1 MTSFSASE
9 NDRRILQEK
18 LDASRE
24 GLNEVKK
31 QNHSLIE
38 KVQSLSAENGELQLR
53 NSEIEGQL
61 RQANTLLC
69 QRQEGE
75 QELMQQINKLH
86 KHPL

>member
-1 MTSFSASE
+1 M
-9 NDRRILQEK
+9 
-18 LDASRE
+18 
-24 GLNEVKK
+24 KK

-38 KVQSLSAENGELQLR
+38 KVQGLSAEHGELQLR

-86 KHPL
+86 TDRNDALVSREEYEQSQRNS

>member
-1 MTSFSASE
+1 M
-9 NDRRILQEK
+9 
-18 LDASRE
+18 RE
-24 GLNEVKK
+24 GLNEAKK

-38 KVQSLSAENGELQLR
+38 KVQSLSSENAEHQLR
-53 NSEIEGQL
+53 NSEVEGQM

-86 KHPL
+86 SDRNDALVGGSGRGGGELWKWEG